1 MLHKVSIVVPIYK
14 VEKYLERCIISIVE
28 QSYGNIEI
36 ILVND
41 GSPDNC
47 GTICEQYAKE
57 DHRIKVI
64 KKKNG
69 GLSDARNYG
78 MQSVTGKYTI
88 FVDSDDWID
97 TNMVEDMISCSIK
110 YQADIVQTSFY
121 YAYDD
126 YLLFDNRYYADNAPE
141 VVIKNKNKLM
151 SELIINE
158 RVKNFAWGKLFR
170 TNLIR
175 NIPFE
180 KGVLFEDVFWAYQVM
195 HLAKTYV
202 LLHQP
207 GYYYYQRD
215 DSIVSTY
222 TPKNLDM
229 IRGLK
234 ERHFFI
240 ERFYTDLI
248 DESYKVIFMNSL
260 SHYHL
265 LLINRKKDKDGL
277 HKKDIR
283 LYINHNYKKLKKA
296 VERDGHL
303 KKQLLLFHVHPYLN
317 ILYLLTS
324 RVLRKFKIIPQPAK
338 LQRINF

>member
-14 VEKYLERCIISIVE
+14 VEKYLERCIISISE
-28 QSYGNIEI
+28 QSYKNIEI

-47 GTICEQYAKE
+47 GAICEEYAKK

-64 KKKNG
+64 EKENG
-69 GLSDARNYG
+69 GLSDARNCG
-78 MQSVTGKYTI
+78 MQYVTGKYTI
-88 FVDSDDWID
+88 FVDSDDWIH
-97 TNMVEDMISCSIK
+97 TNMVKDMISCSIK

-121 YAYDD
+121 YTYDD
-126 YLLFDNRYYADNAPE
+126 HLLFDNRYYADNTPP
-141 VVIKNKNKLM
+141 VVIKDKSILM

-158 RVKNFAWGKLFR
+158 RVKNFAWGKLFK
-170 TNLIR
+170 TNMIR
-175 NIPFE
+175 NIPFK

-195 HLAKTYV
+195 HLVKTYV

-207 GYYYYQRD
+207 RYYYYQRD

-222 TPKNLDM
+222 TTRNLDM

-234 ERHFFI
+234 ERHCFI
-240 ERFYTDLI
+240 ERLYTESI
-248 DESYKVIFMNSL
+248 DESYKVILMNSL

-265 LLINRKKDKDGL
+265 LLRNRNKDKGGL
-277 HKKDIR
+277 HKKEIR
-283 LYINHNYKKLKKA
+283 LYMKHHYMELKKA
-296 VERDGHL
+296 VKRDAHL
-303 KKQLLLFHVHPYLN
+303 KKQLQLFHIHPYLN

-324 RVLRKFKIIPQPAK
+324 KVLRKCKILPQPTK
-338 LQRINF
+338 LQRINL